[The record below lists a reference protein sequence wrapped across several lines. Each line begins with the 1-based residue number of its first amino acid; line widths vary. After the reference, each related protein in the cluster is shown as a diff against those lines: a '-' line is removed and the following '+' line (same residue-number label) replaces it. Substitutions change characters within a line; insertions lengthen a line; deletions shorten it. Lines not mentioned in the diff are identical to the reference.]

1 MLIKHLTLLRCVQNV
16 EILST
21 FIFII
26 TMTCSSNADCLDGTE
41 FYPSRSHRSTPLNSR
56 IATEN
61 RNSGTG
67 IITLIESIE
76 TILNATQ
83 IKQEYLKPLTSECF
97 TQLRNKWAY
106 RVSQQHPPLPRKRIP
121 HPTGVT
127 REFSTLPVDVVDE
140 FMPVWVA
147 WALRRIE
154 LDLRNEAIEI
164 ARRAEE
170 IARYLAELNID
181 DDAME
186 AVGQEA
192 EANDDDP
199 E

>member
-1 MLIKHLTLLRCVQNV
+1 
-16 EILST
+16 
-21 FIFII
+21 
-26 TMTCSSNADCLDGTE
+26 MTCSSNAEGLDGTE

-61 RNSGTG
+61 RNPGTG

-83 IKQEYLKPLTSECF
+83 IKQEYLKPLTSKCF

-106 RVSQQHPPLPRKRIP
+106 RVSQQHPPLPKKRIP

-127 REFSTLPVDVVDE
+127 REFSTLPVNVVDE
-140 FMPVWVA
+140 FMPAWVA
-147 WALRRIE
+147 WALQRIR
-154 LDLRNEAIEI
+154 LDWLNRLEQIDRVLGEMNIE
-164 ARRAEE
+164 E
-170 IARYLAELNID
+170 D
-181 DDAME
+181 DIE